1 MTAASSPPQRITLIL
16 ATALAILTL
25 NMFLPSLANIARDL
39 NASYAVVSL
48 AVGGYLAITAVV
60 HLVVGPL
67 SDRYGRRPVML
78 GALICFIVA
87 SIACSLAENI
97 WIFLFCRMLQA
108 GMASG
113 STLSMVIVRD
123 IHSNREAAS
132 VIGYIAMAMA
142 LAPMLGPILGGALDA
157 GFGWRSVF
165 YFYTIAGLC
174 IFALCWWD
182 LGETRPDND
191 GSAETPM
198 QGFAT
203 VARESRFWAYSLCT
217 SLSTGAFFMFLAGAP
232 LVADAT
238 FNVST
243 AELGLYIGSITAGFM
258 IGSFFAGRLSPRY
271 ELTTMMIAGR
281 LFACGGLILGLIIL
295 SLGWLSPLLYF
306 SSTIFV
312 GFGNGVTMPSSNSGV
327 MSVSAKSAGT
337 AAGLNAAFT
346 VTCGAVLTMLTGFV
360 LSPSIAPAGLLILML
375 LVVIGSLLAALW
387 ARQIEQRNPA

>member
-1 MTAASSPPQRITLIL
+1 
-16 ATALAILTL
+16 
-25 NMFLPSLANIARDL
+25 MFLPSLANIARDL

-157 GFGWRSVF
+157 GFVF
-165 YFYTIAGLC
+165 HILLRG
-174 IFALCWWD
+174 
-182 LGETRPDND
+182 RPWC
-191 GSAETPM
+191 
-198 QGFAT
+198 
-203 VARESRFWAYSLCT
+203 ARGKA
-217 SLSTGAFFMFLAGAP
+217 
-232 LVADAT
+232 V
-238 FNVST
+238 
-243 AELGLYIGSITAGFM
+243 
-258 IGSFFAGRLSPRY
+258 
-271 ELTTMMIAGR
+271 
-281 LFACGGLILGLIIL
+281 
-295 SLGWLSPLLYF
+295 
-306 SSTIFV
+306 
-312 GFGNGVTMPSSNSGV
+312 
-327 MSVSAKSAGT
+327 
-337 AAGLNAAFT
+337 NAALGPGCPQ
-346 VTCGAVLTMLTGFV
+346 VGDWCVIWGKAQ
-360 LSPSIAPAGLLILML
+360 LSKAT
-375 LVVIGSLLAALW
+375 
-387 ARQIEQRNPA
+387 